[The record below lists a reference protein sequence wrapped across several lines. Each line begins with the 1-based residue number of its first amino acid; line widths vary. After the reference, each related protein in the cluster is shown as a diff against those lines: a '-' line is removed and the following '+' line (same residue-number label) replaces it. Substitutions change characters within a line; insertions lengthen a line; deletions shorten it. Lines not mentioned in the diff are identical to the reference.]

1 MPIHAF
7 VDESTR
13 PDHYVIAAALVEPAH
28 LSRLHQAMHEL
39 RLPGQRALCFRKEK
53 PARRAL
59 LADAVARL
67 PVELRIYSHAR
78 DRRAKWARQQ
88 CLTFLV
94 RELLDRQTFR
104 LVINSRDSQDAH
116 DERTVRGVLGQR
128 PKATNLVYEHLD
140 NREPLLWIA
149 DIAAWCHSAGGDW
162 RRRIDPITAA
172 VMDLMDLDRYAG
184 AGPRLR

>member
-7 VDESTR
+7 VDESIR
-13 PDHYVIAAALVEPAH
+13 PDHYVIAAALVQPAH
-28 LSRLHQAMHEL
+28 LSRLHRAMHQL
-39 RLPGQRALCFRKEK
+39 RLPGQRTLRFRKEK

-67 PVELRIYSHAR
+67 PVELRIYSHAG
-78 DRRAKWARQQ
+78 DRSDNSARQE

-94 RELLDRQTFR
+94 RELLGRQAVR
-104 LVINSRDSQDAH
+104 LVINSRESQDAH
-116 DERTVRGVLGQR
+116 DERTVRSVLGPR
-128 PKATNLVYEHLD
+128 PRATNLVYEHVD

-162 RRRIDPITAA
+162 RGRIDPISCA
-172 VMDLMDLDRYAG
+172 VIDLTDQDRHAD